1 MDFQLKILKNRMI
14 PGRCLSKTAVIPRKH
29 RAIVEQTSSTD
40 ATTSLT
46 LEIRVKGNK
55 IKRMKVVV
63 GTSRRP
69 LKVRM

>member
-14 PGRCLSKTAVIPRKH
+14 PGRCFSKIAVIPKKH
-29 RAIVEQTSSTD
+29 RAIVGQTSSTD